1 MISTESGETTD
12 TTSEKKY
19 LNSDLEN
26 IKKTI
31 EKMSKNHHIEIAN
44 ILKSNNI
51 LLNENN
57 NGIFINLSN
66 LSNSVVKSL
75 EDYINFV
82 DNQNNILIQDEKIKT
97 KIENTYFNNIKD

>member
-1 MISTESGETTD
+1 MLSTESGETTD
-12 TTSEKKY
+12 STSEKKY
-19 LNSDLEN
+19 NNSDLEN

-31 EKMSKNHHIEIAN
+31 ENMSKSHHIEIAN
-44 ILKSNNI
+44 ILKQNNI

-66 LSNSVVKSL
+66 LSNSVLKSL

>member
-1 MISTESGETTD
+1 MISTESAE

-31 EKMSKNHHIEIAN
+31 EKMSKSHHIEIAN
-44 ILKSNNI
+44 ILKENNI

-66 LSNSVVKSL
+66 LSNSVLKSL

>member
-1 MISTESGETTD
+1 MISTESAETTYP
-12 TTSEKKY
+12 TAEKNY
-19 LNSDLEN
+19 HNSDLEN

-31 EKMSKNHHIEIAN
+31 EEMSKSHHIEIAN
-44 ILKSNNI
+44 ILKQNNI

-66 LSNSVVKSL
+66 LSNSVLKSL

-82 DNQNNILIQDEKIKT
+82 DNQNNILVQDEKIKT

>member
-1 MISTESGETTD
+1 MISTESAETTD

-31 EKMSKNHHIEIAN
+31 EKMSKSHHIEIAN
-44 ILKSNNI
+44 ILKENNI

-66 LSNSVVKSL
+66 LSNSVLKSL